1 MHRGC
6 VTINV
11 QDTKTTRRMAMGCTK
26 PRVTGAVPTAAL
38 VLLSLAVTG
47 AGEARAQGAKA
58 GATMPFS
65 QSYRRPSVSPY
76 MMLQQQGYNPMQTQN
91 IYQTQVLPL
100 VQQQQ
105 QQIALLDQSRKLG
118 RLQGQVQQ
126 IQRDTTSRQVDESI
140 RPTGHRAT
148 YLNYSHFYPASR

>member
-1 MHRGC
+1 MRL
-6 VTINV
+6 
-11 QDTKTTRRMAMGCTK
+11 TTPTLRTMLATTAVALALSTAGAM
-26 PRVTGAVPTAAL
+26 
-38 VLLSLAVTG
+38 
-47 AGEARAQGAKA
+47 EARAQGAKP
-58 GATMPFS
+58 GATTPFS

-105 QQIALLDQSRKLG
+105 QQVAMLDQSRKLG
-118 RLQGQVQQ
+118 RLQSQMQQ

-140 RPTGHRAT
+140 RPTGHRST
-148 YLNYSHFYPASR
+148 YLNYSHFYPANR

>member
-1 MHRGC
+1 
-6 VTINV
+6 
-11 QDTKTTRRMAMGCTK
+11 
-26 PRVTGAVPTAAL
+26 
-38 VLLSLAVTG
+38 
-47 AGEARAQGAKA
+47 
-58 GATMPFS
+58 
-65 QSYRRPSVSPY
+65 